1 MEKSEQINELAA
13 ALAKA
18 QGAIKGALKDTA
30 NPFFKSKYA
39 DLSSV
44 WEACRSQLSA
54 NGLSVVQ
61 TPCQGE
67 GGINVETMLM
77 HCSGQWISSQFT
89 MPVAKQDAQAVGSA
103 ITYARRYAL
112 AAMIGIAPE
121 DDDDDGNAATG
132 NGDKIDRKTGEI
144 KPSRIT
150 PSTGAFDSLGAKDK
164 KEAELLAS
172 EIVGFWKEGRQD
184 EAHDAFYENDLGT
197 DFKVAVWEL
206 LKPHSAIRNGIK
218 KINESRKEAA

>member
-1 MEKSEQINELAA
+1 MEKSEQINELAS
-13 ALAKA
+13 ALSKA

-44 WEACRSQLSA
+44 WEACREQLAA
-54 NGLSVVQ
+54 NGLSVAQ
-61 TPCQGE
+61 MPCESETGVM
-67 GGINVETMLM
+67 VETVLM
-77 HCSGQWISSQFT
+77 HASGQWISNRFT

-103 ITYARRYAL
+103 ITYSRRYAL
-112 AAMIGIAPE
+112 AAMVGVAPE
-121 DDDDDGNAATG
+121 DDDGNAATG

-150 PSTGAFDSLGAKDK
+150 PTTGAVDALNQEDQK
-164 KEAELLAS
+164 KAHLLAS
-172 EIVGFWKEGRQD
+172 DILGFWKEDRKD

-197 DFKVAVWEL
+197 DFKVAVWEI
-206 LKPHSAIRNGIK
+206 LKPHSAIRNGLK
-218 KINESRKEAA
+218 KINESRRETA

>member
-13 ALAKA
+13 ALSKA

-44 WEACRSQLSA
+44 WEACRDQLAA
-54 NGLSVVQ
+54 NGLSVAQ
-61 TPCQGE
+61 MPCETESGVM
-67 GGINVETMLM
+67 VETVLM
-77 HCSGQWISSQFT
+77 HASGQWISNRFT
-89 MPVAKQDAQAVGSA
+89 MPVAKQDAQSVGSA
-103 ITYARRYAL
+103 ITYSRRYAL
-112 AAMIGIAPE
+112 AAMVGVAPE
-121 DDDDDGNAATG
+121 DDDGNAATG

-150 PSTGAFDSLGAKDK
+150 PSTGAFDALGDKDK

-184 EAHDAFYENDLGT
+184 EAHDAFYENDFGT